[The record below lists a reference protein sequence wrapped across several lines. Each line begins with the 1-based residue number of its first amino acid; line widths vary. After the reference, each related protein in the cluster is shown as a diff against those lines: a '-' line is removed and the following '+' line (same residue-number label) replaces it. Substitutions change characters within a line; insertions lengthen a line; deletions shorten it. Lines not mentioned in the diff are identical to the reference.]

1 MSNQNQTGPLLS
13 VCSIFRDEEQFL
25 DEFLDVVLPY
35 ADELILVDTGSKDRS
50 LDILKAR
57 EIPWHSFDWVH
68 HFPKARNFSLSLAQ
82 ASWIMVLDI
91 DDRVSAQNFE
101 ILREKLPLIESDG
114 IYLSYHHLKINDWLE
129 PSPSI
134 KDVQA
139 RLMIFRNH
147 RGYYYRNPVHETID
161 TVIAELGGKMEHLN
175 LPIFHLGYIEGMVRK
190 KDERNRDL
198 ILQNYRD
205 NPQVPLNIYN
215 YTTVRWKEDP
225 KILEKLENAFE
236 NANHALRYAVAER
249 ALAWLDEFKKD
260 CLPDEENLWEER
272 LSAQDPNAALLHL
285 RRARS
290 AFLKQDLN
298 SSIESYRRVF
308 SRIIFEDL
316 HPEVAREVLDR
327 LGVLEA
333 MQGNFA
339 KALEMVTELESRF
352 GRNPGSFYLTL
363 KLLFASSEFDLL
375 LEQAQNLPED
385 LSSLPLPKLQEI
397 LSFLE
402 KLPITQKKSV
412 LMRFQEAAFSKK

>member
-1 MSNQNQTGPLLS
+1 
-13 VCSIFRDEEQFL
+13 
-25 DEFLDVVLPY
+25 
-35 ADELILVDTGSKDRS
+35 
-50 LDILKAR
+50 
-57 EIPWHSFDWVH
+57 
-68 HFPKARNFSLSLAQ
+68 
-82 ASWIMVLDI
+82 
-91 DDRVSAQNFE
+91 
-101 ILREKLPLIESDG
+101 
-114 IYLSYHHLKINDWLE
+114 
-129 PSPSI
+129 
-134 KDVQA
+134 
-139 RLMIFRNH
+139 
-147 RGYYYRNPVHETID
+147 
-161 TVIAELGGKMEHLN
+161 MEHLN

>member
-1 MSNQNQTGPLLS
+1 
-13 VCSIFRDEEQFL
+13 
-25 DEFLDVVLPY
+25 
-35 ADELILVDTGSKDRS
+35 
-50 LDILKAR
+50 
-57 EIPWHSFDWVH
+57 
-68 HFPKARNFSLSLAQ
+68 
-82 ASWIMVLDI
+82 
-91 DDRVSAQNFE
+91 
-101 ILREKLPLIESDG
+101 
-114 IYLSYHHLKINDWLE
+114 
-129 PSPSI
+129 
-134 KDVQA
+134 
-139 RLMIFRNH
+139 
-147 RGYYYRNPVHETID
+147 
-161 TVIAELGGKMEHLN
+161 
-175 LPIFHLGYIEGMVRK
+175 
-190 KDERNRDL
+190 
-198 ILQNYRD
+198 
-205 NPQVPLNIYN
+205 
-215 YTTVRWKEDP
+215 
-225 KILEKLENAFE
+225 
-236 NANHALRYAVAER
+236 
-249 ALAWLDEFKKD
+249 
-260 CLPDEENLWEER
+260 
-272 LSAQDPNAALLHL
+272 
-285 RRARS
+285 
-290 AFLKQDLN
+290 LKQDLN